1 MGTIGGVYEVSDTQE
16 ISVNYNGCNYLVIF
30 GRHVNGWYI
39 AIPNWGK
46 CVEAANPEDIFYNTE
61 RLSEVFEPETAE
73 ALARTIAA
81 YGLYQE
87 RRRKNETAEEA
98 NTGAE
103 KEDI

>member
-1 MGTIGGVYEVSDTQE
+1 MMGTIGGVYKVSDTQE
-16 ISVNYNGCNYLVIF
+16 VSVNYNGCNYLVIF

-61 RLSEVFEPETAE
+61 RLSEVFESETAE

-81 YGLYQE
+81 RWIVSRE
-87 RRRKNETAEEA
+87 ENKNETA
-98 NTGAE
+98 
-103 KEDI
+103 